1 MKNLR
6 SYFLN
11 KFSLSRSVVKFA
23 RGFTIIETLVAI
35 AVLMIAIAGPLVI
48 ATKGLTSALYAKDQ
62 MIASFLARESMEVIR
77 NKKANNTSTLLSD
90 RLIDLVTSGN
100 CDSSVNICDA
110 GVNSSM
116 ADGIHIMNFCGLG
129 PQKGCRLYYDNTKG
143 YTHDSSFGTPTKFYR
158 YYYIEN
164 TTTRPNDE
172 SIVYVFVEWNEGT
185 IPYQI
190 KMTNQITNIRR

>member
-1 MKNLR
+1 MENFR

-11 KFSLSRSVVKFA
+11 KFSLSRSVVKST

-77 NKKANNTSTLLSD
+77 NKKANNASIDLSIRLSD
-90 RLIDLVTSGN
+90 LVASGN
-100 CDSSVNICDA
+100 CDSSANICDA

-116 ADGIHIMNFCGLG
+116 PDGIDIMNPCGLG
-129 PQKGCRLYYDNTKG
+129 PPKGCRLYYDSTKG
-143 YTHDSSFGTPTKFYR
+143 YTHDGSSGTPTRFYR

-164 TTTRPNDE
+164 TTRPNDE
-172 SIVYVFVEWNEGT
+172 RTVHVFVEWNEGT

-190 KMTNQITNIRR
+190 EMTNQITNIRR